1 MQIIDSKWNM
11 GVKQLTK
18 RKKYNK
24 CVSGFSKR
32 KLKANSN
39 ISRYKVR
46 LMAIGY
52 SQVHELDYYETF
64 FPIMKIALIRI
75 LLALATNKNYEIHQ
89 MDVKTQDQFFEQVSS
104 DRNTHGVA
112 KRIYQT

>member
-32 KLKANSN
+32 KLKANTN
-39 ISRYKVR
+39 INKYKVR

-52 SQVHELDYYETF
+52 SQVHEFDYYETF

-75 LLALATNKNYEIHQ
+75 LLALVANKNYEIHQ
-89 MDVKTQDQFFEQVSS
+89 MDVKT
-104 DRNTHGVA
+104 
-112 KRIYQT
+112 